1 MHSSTIGRKDGKSGG
16 RTKLYILN
24 RRLSPIWTLDPTA
37 FVGYLFVQNRLL
49 EEAMLEPFTLLR
61 RLGKTL
67 PQESEYQLSLFNV
80 DDEQEFTVEGG
91 E

>member
-1 MHSSTIGRKDGKSGG
+1 M
-16 RTKLYILN
+16 
-24 RRLSPIWTLDPTA
+24 
-37 FVGYLFVQNRLL
+37 V
-49 EEAMLEPFTLLR
+49 EPFSLLR
-61 RLGKTL
+61 RLGKSS